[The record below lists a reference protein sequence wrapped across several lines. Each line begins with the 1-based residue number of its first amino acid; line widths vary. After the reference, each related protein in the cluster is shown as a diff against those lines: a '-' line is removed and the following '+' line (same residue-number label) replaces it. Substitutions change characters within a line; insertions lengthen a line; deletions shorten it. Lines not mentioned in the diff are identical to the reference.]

1 MAEQLPGE
9 LIYQYNLQVTGVTT
23 DGASAFDAVV
33 SGAAGIPRKGPG
45 TTSPGRG
52 LSPASG
58 YEERSPESATSISVP
73 MAALTC
79 HIHAEI
85 ATEDDKKIALFAA
98 GVLNFRANSTVGDLR
113 ENVTLTTSEHGY
125 AWVNPLQ
132 IWALGTVDIATCEV
146 HIAGYAV

>member
-1 MAEQLPGE
+1 MRNGH
-9 LIYQYNLQVTGVTT
+9 
-23 DGASAFDAVV
+23 
-33 SGAAGIPRKGPG
+33 
-45 TTSPGRG
+45 
-52 LSPASG
+52 
-58 YEERSPESATSISVP
+58 PEPPTSISVP
-73 MAALTC
+73 MAALNC

-85 ATEDDKKIALFAA
+85 TTEDDKKIALFAA